1 MTPRRSSIP
10 REDPMAEKTVKMNL
24 KRAYTYHGKDYGP
37 GPVDVPEVIKVG
49 NDELRPAEDLAAKEK
64 QYEEHLS
71 AGGEAV
77 APVTPSVAGNVSGEP
92 ENKSALPKPSS
103 TAQATGPTGAAA
115 NASKGAAVTPVDTS
129 AKR

>member
-77 APVTPSVAGNVSGEP
+77 APVTPSVAG
-92 ENKSALPKPSS
+92 KSALPKPSS